1 VKFPCDKGDGRD
13 KRGAGLVDGAGGAGE
28 AAGAAADT
36 AEEELDADG
45 RCAGRA
51 ELPVVVFEEDDE
63 ELR

>member
-1 VKFPCDKGDGRD
+1 M
-13 KRGAGLVDGAGGAGE
+13 DGAGGAGE